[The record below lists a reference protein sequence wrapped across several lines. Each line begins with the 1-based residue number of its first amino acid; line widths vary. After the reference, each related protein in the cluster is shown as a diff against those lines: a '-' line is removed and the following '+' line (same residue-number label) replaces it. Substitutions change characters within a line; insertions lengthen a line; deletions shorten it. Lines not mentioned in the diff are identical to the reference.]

1 MWQRACDSF
10 GVAGHVW
17 LPRVLA
23 CGYGGA
29 MLWHEWAGLI
39 GVIPRPHR
47 KPTRTL
53 GTPKQFELEDSV
65 PLTRAEVGHWGGVS
79 QVKLKKVNITVNFRT
94 NCNNI
99 IPGRLK
105 CYYVIINKIMML
117 DWMLI
122 ECLVGR
128 FVVIATVR
136 RGVSRSIP
144 VSGKLLLVARSLELY
159 SEFAIRCTA
168 AGSPSLAPTV
178 QQNYFVVTPFI
189 PEGVGGGVYYGT
201 HRATTE
207 FFFEKLNNAQQY
219 LARLGNRTRE
229 PLPGPESK
237 ADEIISFFINYHL
250 IETSLHNSLLKLLAN
265 PYIIS
270 RLSLMRVDGANGT
283 PIAGNL
289 THLFR
294 FINSHH
300 LKTDSLIGLVVASAT
315 AGQGVSGSILGSGKV
330 LLGFFRLYENLI
342 VVVRLELCKVYGNR
356 LTPYYMSLITQI
368 TIVTYTM
375 AYMLRRTARLHGWR
389 GAGQLAA
396 VQRVEG
402 SIPARN
408 NFLCDSQIV
417 VPGLGVMCM

>member
-1 MWQRACDSF
+1 MISI
-10 GVAGHVW
+10 
-17 LPRVLA
+17 LKNLS
-23 CGYGGA
+23 
-29 MLWHEWAGLI
+29 L
-39 GVIPRPHR
+39 
-47 KPTRTL
+47 RTL

-144 VSGKLLLVARSLELY
+144 VSGKL
-159 SEFAIRCTA
+159 
-168 AGSPSLAPTV
+168 
-178 QQNYFVVTPFI
+178 NYFVVTPFI

-201 HRATTE
+201 
-207 FFFEKLNNAQQY
+207 
-219 LARLGNRTRE
+219 
-229 PLPGPESK
+229 
-237 ADEIISFFINYHL
+237 
-250 IETSLHNSLLKLLAN
+250 
-265 PYIIS
+265 
-270 RLSLMRVDGANGT
+270 
-283 PIAGNL
+283 
-289 THLFR
+289 
-294 FINSHH
+294 

-368 TIVTYTM
+368 T
-375 AYMLRRTARLHGWR
+375 LHGWR

-417 VPGLGVMCM
+417 VPGTYFLFKIDCTVSAVAGQLAAVQRVAGSIPARSNSLCDSQIVVSGLGVICMIFSYVVGAFTNVQVNIHMTPRPGTTICGTYKELLRAVIEPATRCTAAIRLYSQSNCTSKP